1 MINGKKIIAIIPARA
16 GSKGLPGKNIR
27 NLCGKPLI
35 SWTIES
41 ALESK
46 YIDTVVVS
54 TDSEEIAKIS
64 HFFGATVPFIR
75 PVELATDDAKTFDVL
90 MHALEHYAKLQNK
103 SFDYLILLEPTSPL
117 RERYDIDLALEK
129 LLNHPTAQAIV
140 SISRTESQNPEFLLK
155 IRDDESLV
163 GFCNKQLGTKR
174 RQEIDNVYFLEG
186 SIYISEINSLILN
199 KSFFHERT
207 IGIVVPKWKS
217 LEVDDFDDFVMI
229 EALMNKRILNK

>member
-35 SWTIES
+35 SWTIEN

-64 HFFGATVPFIR
+64 RFFGATVPFIR

-90 MHALEHYAKLQNK
+90 MHALEHHAKLQNK
-103 SFDYLILLEPTSPL
+103 SYDYLILLEPTSPL
-117 RERYDIDLALEK
+117 REKYDIDLALEK

-140 SISRTESQNPEFLLK
+140 GISRTESQNPEFLLK

-163 GFCNKQLGTKR
+163 GFCNKQFGTKR

-199 KSFFHERT
+199 KSFFHKRT
-207 IGIVVPKWKS
+207 IGFIVPKWKS
-217 LEVDDFDDFVMI
+217 LEVDDLDDFVMI
-229 EALMNKRILNK
+229 EALMKKRILNK